1 MNRERPEDETEDSV
15 RPLLVWIFGVT
26 AFLFIA
32 VAWSTVFYIGYQE
45 HLWREVIRQNF
56 AAMILMP
63 ACAGFALVLV
73 LVLRA
78 TAGEI
83 EFEVL
88 GLKFR
93 GASGPLVFWVLCF
106 LAQILGVKLLWN
118 GPPDEKPAA
127 KQHTVFETGAARSD
141 RVTDTPAAP

>member
-1 MNRERPEDETEDSV
+1 MTIDLEADSEIPDGKAPGSV
-15 RPLLVWIFGVT
+15 RAILIWAFGAASFLFIVIAWVT
-26 AFLFIA
+26 AF
-32 VAWSTVFYIGYQE
+32 YIGVE
-45 HLWREVIRQNF
+45 ENLWRDVIQSNF
-56 AAMILMP
+56 AAMVLFP

-78 TAGEI
+78 AAGEI

-106 LAQILGVKLLWN
+106 LAQILAVKLLW
-118 GPPDEKPAA
+118 
-127 KQHTVFETGAARSD
+127 RSS
-141 RVTDTPAAP
+141 P